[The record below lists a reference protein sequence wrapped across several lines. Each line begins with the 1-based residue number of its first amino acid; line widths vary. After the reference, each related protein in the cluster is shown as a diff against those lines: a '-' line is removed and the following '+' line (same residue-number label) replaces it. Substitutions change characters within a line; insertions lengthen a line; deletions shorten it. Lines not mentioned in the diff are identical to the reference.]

1 MDRGQRHCAKGA
13 AVSIHGQEKFFF
25 VCTGAPPFIRRG
37 SGLSETCRNHIYL
50 HGNLLLCH

>member
-13 AVSIHGQEKFFF
+13 AVSIHGQEKNFF
-25 VCTGAPPFIRRG
+25 VCTGAPPFIRQG